1 MNPQSEI
8 HNPKLIMIRSATPA
22 DVPLIL
28 SLIGELA
35 DYEKLR
41 HEVVATEEDLQHHL
55 FGQRP
60 TAEVVLAFNG
70 DEPAGYALF
79 FPTFS
84 TFVGKPGIWLEDL
97 FVREHLRGRGIG
109 KALFLHVAKLA
120 HERGCG
126 RMEWAALDWNTPAIS
141 FYKKLG
147 AIAQDEW
154 TTFRL
159 TRESLEA
166 MSS

>member
-1 MNPQSEI
+1 
-8 HNPKLIMIRSATPA
+8 MIRSATPA

-41 HEVVATEEDLQHHL
+41 HEVVATEEDLQRNL
-55 FGQRP
+55 FGERP
-60 TAEVVLAFNG
+60 IAEVILAFNG

-97 FVREHLRGRGIG
+97 FVREHLRGIGIG
-109 KALFLHVAKLA
+109 KALFLQVAKLA
-120 HERGCG
+120 YQRGCG
-126 RMEWAALDWNTPAIS
+126 RMEWSALDWNSPAIN
-141 FYKKLG
+141 FYQKQG
-147 AIAQDEW
+147 AVAQDEW

-159 TRESLEA
+159 TREALETLC
-166 MSS
+166 SP